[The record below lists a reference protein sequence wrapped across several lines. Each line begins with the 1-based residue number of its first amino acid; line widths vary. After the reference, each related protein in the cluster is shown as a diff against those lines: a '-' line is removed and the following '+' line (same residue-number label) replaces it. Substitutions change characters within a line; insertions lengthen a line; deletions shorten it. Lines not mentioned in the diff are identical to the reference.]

1 MDNPNETGA
10 TVTTPPGGDN
20 NGKNTAPDLAPQAQQ
35 AVGEKT
41 GQDSAPAQTAT
52 EQQRPEDKPS
62 GAGVWGKIVLLLL
75 LAALVGGGFLG
86 WQWWQQVGPG
96 SSKQGLTAALEQQ
109 QGQLDALQ
117 GQFDREAQD
126 WAQRFSAQV
135 AHGDALEARLASQ
148 EESMRNMSASG
159 REDLILAEAE
169 FLLRLAHQRLLG
181 ERRPGAALALL
192 ESSDKIFAEV
202 GDAGLFTLRKALA
215 QDISALRLAA
225 TVDREGLYL
234 QLVALGEAVTK
245 LQSLPRLTAAATPA
259 AVETAQAS
267 VVDGSVVDGSV
278 VDAVEAAPAQPQSR
292 WYAKL
297 LANAQQ
303 ALRRFSEGYLTIRTL
318 DRPLTPMLSADQEL
332 LLNHSLRLAL
342 EQAELA
348 LLREEQVVYATSL
361 HKAEQWLQT
370 YYQLSPG
377 AQVLITQLQ
386 ALKAQE
392 VAQQLPDISG
402 SLDAVRRYLRERET
416 RKSTAV
422 ATP

>member
-20 NGKNTAPDLAPQAQQ
+20 NGKNTASDLAPQTQQ
-35 AVGEKT
+35 AVGEDT
-41 GQDSAPAQTAT
+41 GQGSAPAQTAT
-52 EQQRPEDKPS
+52 EQQSPADKSS
-62 GAGVWGKIVLLLL
+62 GAGLWGKIVLLLL
-75 LAALVGGGFLG
+75 LAALVGGGFFG

-96 SSKQGLTAALEQQ
+96 SSKQGLAAALEQQ
-109 QGQLDALQ
+109 RGQLDALQ
-117 GQFDREAQD
+117 GQFDREVQD
-126 WAQRFSAQV
+126 WAQRFSVQA

-148 EESMRNMSASG
+148 EQLIRNMSASG

-169 FLLRLAHQRLLG
+169 FLLRLAHQRLLS
-181 ERRPGAALALL
+181 ERQPGAALALL

-202 GDAGLFTLRKALA
+202 GDAGLFAVREALA
-215 QDISALRLAA
+215 QDISALRLVA

-245 LQSLPRLTAAATPA
+245 LQSLPRLTAVATPA

-267 VVDGSVVDGSV
+267 ADGSV
-278 VDAVEAAPAQPQSR
+278 VDAVEAAPAQPR

-348 LLREEQVVYATSL
+348 LLREEQVVYVASL
-361 HKAEQWLQT
+361 QKAEQWLQT
-370 YYQLSPG
+370 YYPLSPG

-386 ALKAQE
+386 SLKAQE

-402 SLDAVRRYLRERET
+402 SLDALRRYLRERET
-416 RKSTAV
+416 RKSAAG